1 MLGQRSIVRR
11 ANFFNR
17 CLLRKIPRQV
27 RDFRY
32 LLAVLIETHAHLDYP
47 DFANDLDD
55 VVRRANEA
63 GVTRIITIGTSI
75 ESSRRAVDL
84 AEKYSSVYAVIG
96 VHPTYAEQ
104 AGEDVITPLRELAK
118 SPRVVAIGETGLDY
132 HHLPS
137 VEAAKQKNVQVFSA
151 LQSGTEEQLEASI
164 EDGAYK
170 SKQTDLFEEQLDLAV
185 ELQLNVVIHQRDAWD
200 DTLEIMKPYAGKVRG
215 VFHCFG
221 GTLEQ
226 ANEVLDLDHLVSFT
240 GIVTFK
246 NGASVREVAAK
257 VPLWKFM
264 VETDCPYLAPVPF
277 RGKRCEPAHTRIVA
291 ETIAAARG
299 VPLQEIAEATTET
312 AENFFRFNR
321 S

>member
-1 MLGQRSIVRR
+1 M
-11 ANFFNR
+11 
-17 CLLRKIPRQV
+17 
-27 RDFRY
+27 
-32 LLAVLIETHAHLDYP
+32 LIETHAHLDYP
-47 DFANDLDD
+47 DFAADLDD

-75 ESSRRAVDL
+75 ESSRRAVEL
-84 AEKYSSVYAVIG
+84 AEKYPGIYAVIG
-96 VHPTYAEQ
+96 VHPTNAEQ

-132 HHLPS
+132 HDLPS
-137 VEAAKQKNVQVFSA
+137 VEAAKQKNVQVFNA

-170 SKQTDLFEEQLDLAV
+170 SRQADLFAEQLDLAV
-185 ELQLNVVIHQRDAWD
+185 ELRLNVVIHQREAWD
-200 DTLEIMKPYAGKVRG
+200 DTLQILRDYGREISG

-226 ANEVLDLDHLVSFT
+226 ADEVLGLGHLVSFT

-246 NGASVREVAAK
+246 NGAGVRQVAAK
-257 VPLWKFM
+257 VPLDAFM

-277 RGKRCEPAHTRIVA
+277 RGKRSEPAHTRLVA
-291 ETIAAARG
+291 ESIAGARG
-299 VPLQEIAEATTET
+299 ISLEEIARATTAT
-312 AENFFRFNR
+312 AEEFFRFNR
-321 S
+321 A